1 MCTHKSILP
10 GYECLYSQIKQEHV
24 RLEADRVQNGR
35 VIRDNYENSK
45 ERIE

>member
-10 GYECLYSQIKQEHV
+10 GYEYLDSQIKHEHV
-24 RLEADRVQNGR
+24 RLGADRVQNGR